1 MTIQYRFFTIPLKS
15 AEEAETELNHFL
27 RSQRILTVHREF
39 VSQGENAF
47 WTMAVEYLSDS
58 TEKTKKTTGKKRIDY
73 REILTPEDFALFVKL
88 RDWRKQA
95 AEKEAVPVYTIFTN
109 EQLAEMAKKKA
120 QSKTELKEISG
131 VGEAR
136 VKNYGDGVLAILTGA
151 STGYPATDDG
161 NEKNGQ
167 SVF

>member
-58 TEKTKKTTGKKRIDY
+58 TEKTKKITGKKRIDY
-73 REILTPEDFALFVKL
+73 REILSPEDFRL
-88 RDWRKQA
+88 
-95 AEKEAVPVYTIFTN
+95 VPRLCLGMHF
-109 EQLAEMAKKKA
+109 
-120 QSKTELKEISG
+120 
-131 VGEAR
+131 
-136 VKNYGDGVLAILTGA
+136 
-151 STGYPATDDG
+151 
-161 NEKNGQ
+161 
-167 SVF
+167 